1 MTLAQARDIALIL
14 LAIEVIVI
22 SLVPL
27 VATFFAVKGLRTLR
41 AKFLIF
47 SRRLRLVLNQITGKT
62 ERVSKALAQPI
73 LALETRKARWNG
85 MARAARRMAQKR

>member
-14 LAIEVIVI
+14 LAIEAIVM

-27 VATFFAVKGLRTLR
+27 VATFFAVRGLRALR

-47 SRRLRLVLNQITGKT
+47 SRRLRLMFNQIAGKT
-62 ERVSKALAQPI
+62 ERVSRALAQPI
-73 LALETRKARWNG
+73 MAVETRGARWSG
-85 MARAARRMAQKR
+85 IARAARRMAQR